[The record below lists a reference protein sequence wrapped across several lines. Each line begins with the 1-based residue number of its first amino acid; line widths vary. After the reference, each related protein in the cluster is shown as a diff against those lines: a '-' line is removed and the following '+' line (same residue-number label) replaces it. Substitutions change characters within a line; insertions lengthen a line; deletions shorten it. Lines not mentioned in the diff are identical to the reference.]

1 MRTDQ
6 QPIRLTLVAPNGR
19 MGKAIAAVAMEEGD
33 CVIDPDR
40 GDVIVDFSAPEALA
54 ASLDRAVRSAT
65 PILVGTTGL
74 DDLAGRRI
82 NEASRSVAVLQAA
95 NTSLGVA
102 LLAELVG
109 QAARVLGPKWDVEI
123 LEMHHRHKR
132 DAPSGTALLLG
143 EAAATGRG
151 EEFRREESRSGRQLA
166 RQEGAIG
173 FASLRG
179 GSVVGDHDVIF
190 AAEGE
195 RLVLSHRADDRKIFA
210 RGALAAARFLYLK
223 REPGLY
229 TMRDVVGAP

>member
-1 MRTDQ
+1 MRTDL
-6 QPIRLTLVAPNGR
+6 QPIRLTLIAPNGR
-19 MGKAIAAVAMEEGD
+19 MGRAIAAAALANGGFAL
-33 CVIDPDR
+33 DPDH
-40 GDVIVDFSAPEALA
+40 GDVLVDFSAPEALA
-54 ASLDRAVRSAT
+54 ASLDRAVRTAT
-65 PILVGTTGL
+65 PILIGTTGL
-74 DDLAGRRI
+74 DDLAGRRM

-102 LLAELVG
+102 LLAELVA
-109 QAARVLGPKWDVEI
+109 QAARVLGPEWDVEV

-143 EAAATGRG
+143 EAAANARDG
-151 EEFRREESRSGRQLA
+151 EFRREESRSGRQLA
-166 RQEGAIG
+166 RQDGAIG

-195 RLVLSHRADDRKIFA
+195 RLILSHRADDRMIFA
-210 RGALAAARFLYLK
+210 RGALSAARFLHK

-229 TMRDVVGAP
+229 TMRDVVSAS